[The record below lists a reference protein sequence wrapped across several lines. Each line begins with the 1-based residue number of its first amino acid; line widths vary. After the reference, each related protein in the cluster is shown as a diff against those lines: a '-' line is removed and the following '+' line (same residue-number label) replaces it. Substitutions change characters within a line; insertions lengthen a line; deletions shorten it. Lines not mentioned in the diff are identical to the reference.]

1 MNILRELVKKLD
13 VSKDRTPAER
23 IFYNRDLAKIGDA
36 ILNYINT
43 LMVSAGYI
51 SESSKITNKMLRE
64 VVNKSGLRKNIK
76 KRQTARALGNVVEA
90 IVAYLVLNEI
100 LTEEQIVELII
111 EKGSFEEALIYIL
124 KNFFTFS

>member
-13 VSKDRTPAER
+13 VSKDKTPKER

-43 LMVSAGYI
+43 LVVSAGYI
-51 SESSKITNKMLRE
+51 SESNKITNKMLRE
-64 VVNKSGLRKNIK
+64 VVNESGLRKTIK

-90 IVAYLVLNEI
+90 IVAYLVINEI
-100 LTEEQIVELII
+100 LTEEQIIELVV
-111 EKGSFEEALIYIL
+111 EKGSFKEALIYIL
-124 KNFFTFS
+124 KSFYG